1 MFIIVFVLDC
11 GRMLW
16 DMGSRN
22 KVKIFKG
29 MKILNFIYYLFLYRV
44 GIYFQLVDELYVKK
58 KYMYIIFC
66 KL

>member
-16 DMGSRN
+16 DMGSRY

-29 MKILNFIYYLFLYRV
+29 MKILNFIYYLILYRV
-44 GIYFQLVDELYVKK
+44 GIYFQLVDKLYVKK
-58 KYMYIIFC
+58 KIYVYYF
-66 KL
+66 L

>member
-44 GIYFQLVDELYVKK
+44 GIYFQLVDKLYVNKK
-58 KYMYIIFC
+58 IYVYYF
-66 KL
+66 L

>member
-29 MKILNFIYYLFLYRV
+29 MKILNFIYYLILYRV
-44 GIYFQLVDELYVKK
+44 GIYFQLVDN
-58 KYMYIIFC
+58 
-66 KL
+66 

>member
-44 GIYFQLVDELYVKK
+44 GIYFQLVDKLYVKK

>member
-29 MKILNFIYYLFLYRV
+29 MKILNFIYYLYLYRV
-44 GIYFQLVDELYVKK
+44 GIYF
-58 KYMYIIFC
+58 
-66 KL
+66 

>member
-11 GRMLW
+11 GRMFW

-29 MKILNFIYYLFLYRV
+29 MKILNFIYYLILYRV
-44 GIYFQLVDELYVKK
+44 GIYFQLVDKLYVKK
-58 KYMYIIFC
+58 IYVYYF
-66 KL
+66 L

>member
-44 GIYFQLVDELYVKK
+44 GIYFQLVDN
-58 KYMYIIFC
+58 
-66 KL
+66 